1 MNLKEPSTS
10 VALDKVSAHFSA
22 SHALVSDDYEEGLH
36 GHNYQ
41 VEVKVKGKIDDN
53 SIIIDFIF
61 LENLLSEILTTWD
74 HYVLIPSKN
83 EYLEIHENKDN
94 LDLKYGDRYY
104 SIPRSEIKFLNCTN
118 VTTEELARLLGEKI
132 QSNLKKESFWP
143 RIRAIKI
150 TVWETSYYRATY
162 TIAANPSEN

>member
-1 MNLKEPSTS
+1 MNLEETSIS

-22 SHALVSDDYEEGLH
+22 SHALISDDYEEGLH

-41 VEVKVKGKIDDN
+41 VEVEVKGKIDDN
-53 SIIIDFIF
+53 NIIIDFVF

-83 EYLEIHENKDN
+83 RYLEINENKDN

-104 SIPRSEIKFLNCTN
+104 SIPKTEIKLLNCTN
-118 VTTEELARLLGEKI
+118 VTTEALARLLGERI
-132 QSNLKKESFWP
+132 RLNLKKEIFWD

-150 TVWETSYYRATY
+150 TIWETSFYRATY
-162 TIAANPSEN
+162 TIVANSSEN